1 VSGECPASASF
12 GILLSIDVSWPGS
25 TATMGGTGVVRLWN
39 RADLVSNGNTM
50 SGMVTPCGSTLPETT
65 LTGLGRVAA
74 GGTKILIEIPGPIWD
89 MPSIPKFSVM
99 GTRSSASL
107 PSMIQF
113 ELVAPLGFT
122 PADPRAAW
130 PDSYTAFKD
139 TVKDID
145 GDGGPGYA
153 SEPRGTDGYVLPPTA
168 LGLGGLAP
176 AAEKVFL
183 INRNITTFAGMR
195 TSCEAF
201 AGTAN
206 VQAFDSHVV
215 GCVVKGG
222 TPCNDK
228 QIDFVD
234 QNRMKYAP
242 NSATFKAQM
251 VPANASCA
259 DVRRL
264 LTP

>member
-1 VSGECPASASF
+1 SGN
-12 GILLSIDVSWPGS
+12 
-25 TATMGGTGVVRLWN
+25 M
-39 RADLVSNGNTM
+39 M

-89 MPSIPKFSVM
+89 MPTIPTFSVT
-99 GTRSSASL
+99 GSRSSAAL

-122 PADPRAAW
+122 AADPRAAW
-130 PDSYTAFKD
+130 PDSYTALKD
-139 TVKDID
+139 MAKDID

-153 SEPRGTDGYVLPPTA
+153 AAPRGTDGYVLPPTA

-183 INRNITTFAGMR
+183 INRNITTFTGMR

-201 AGTAN
+201 SGTAN

-222 TPCNDK
+222 MPCNDK

-242 NSATFKAQM
+242 KSATFKAQM
-251 VPANASCA
+251 VPANATCA

-264 LTP
+264 LAP